1 MVVGLLDQKLDFFR
15 KNKDEIPKYDEL
27 KLSSGPMNIPN
38 LKLIELA
45 QYFFLILFFILIFYS
60 LIFCLSFFR
69 IIKTKLDFEIYSI
82 ILLIQSYLILIC
94 FTNVSTPRYLMVVY
108 SHVNYSFNRFFKQ
121 NTKKYNKK
129 N

>member
-1 MVVGLLDQKLDFFR
+1 
-15 KNKDEIPKYDEL
+15 
-27 KLSSGPMNIPN
+27 MNIPN

-69 IIKTKLDFEIYSI
+69 IIKTKLDFEINSI

-94 FTNVSTPRYLMVVY
+94 LTNVSTPRYLMAVY
-108 SHVNYSFNRFFKQ
+108 SMLIIVLIDFLSQ
-121 NTKKYNKK
+121 IQKKNKK